1 MAEIFQ
7 KTDRLYSIFV
17 ISSRMSASILV
28 VDDDMAICRIIQAML
43 AAERYSVQTC
53 NSVSDALTAIEQSP
67 FDAYVI
73 DYKLQ
78 DGSGLEVAE
87 RIRSKWGAAPIIL
100 ISGYDRSFFE
110 SRAEKFGITEFIEK
124 PFSRET
130 ICNVVRKA
138 IETGPDIVVHVP
150 QNQAIA
156 QKPQGV
162 ISRILS
168 RL

>member
-1 MAEIFQ
+1 M
-7 KTDRLYSIFV
+7 
-17 ISSRMSASILV
+17 ISSRMSASILA
-28 VDDDMAICRIIQAML
+28 VDDDVAICRIIQAML
-43 AAERYSVQTC
+43 ATERYSVQTC

-110 SRAEKFGITEFIEK
+110 SRAEKFGITE
-124 PFSRET
+124 
-130 ICNVVRKA
+130 
-138 IETGPDIVVHVP
+138 
-150 QNQAIA
+150 
-156 QKPQGV
+156 
-162 ISRILS
+162 
-168 RL
+168 